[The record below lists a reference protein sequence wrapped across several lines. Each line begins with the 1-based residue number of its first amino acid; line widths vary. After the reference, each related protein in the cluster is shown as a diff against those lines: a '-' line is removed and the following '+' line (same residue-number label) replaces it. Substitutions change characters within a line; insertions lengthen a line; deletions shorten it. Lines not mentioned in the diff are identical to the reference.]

1 MASVGGGGGSCT
13 RTIDGR
19 FGGGT
24 RGTESAG
31 DGTRGTKRAGD
42 DGTRG
47 TQSAGD
53 DGDSSDQMGA
63 GEPLAPWGGRDR
75 NFINEIELLDD
86 SKHRDGSIYTG
97 SSFLHKLFRLNYTE
111 ETYLEPMMLSM
122 PTDCWPDPFDC
133 YEHLF
138 CHMMQIYS
146 LKLAYTSADA
156 DTSGNPILL
165 YGFMAVRDCLNPRR
179 NYVFRRTRD
188 DPFVVVQD
196 SNGSS
201 FIRMSGPK
209 RGIEM
214 QSLVLVEFDM
224 RIKIGENEEDDLQLI
239 DGAIYFD
246 SLVLPPDMIINRRIV
261 GDCGAV
267 DMSLAFL
274 HCAAEATIQVGISNV
289 PDGGLSLFLQA
300 HANDIKNGIWLFDN
314 VVSEPC
320 ELNRFVVAACRGSK
334 LLLIVKSRPVN
345 GTASLPISKFFIRD
359 VRRHGSDSMTF
370 NVHTA
375 KIDVKVNW
383 STLDLPSS
391 ALREDN
397 HYPFALD
404 D

>member
-1 MASVGGGGGSCT
+1 MEILVIPICLFDKVVRAMDSVCGVSPDVMPAPSPELRPSPLYAGLWRISVATVESVASSSTSLSTNRSPSRSTPANFLFTDYSECGCPECREQEEVH
-13 RTIDGR
+13 IN
-19 FGGGT
+19 
-24 RGTESAG
+24 RGQA
-31 DGTRGTKRAGD
+31 
-42 DGTRG
+42 
-47 TQSAGD
+47 
-53 DGDSSDQMGA
+53 
-63 GEPLAPWGGRDR
+63 
-75 NFINEIELLDD
+75 
-86 SKHRDGSIYTG
+86 
-97 SSFLHKLFRLNYTE
+97 
-111 ETYLEPMMLSM
+111 YLEPMMLSM
-122 PTDCWPDPFDC
+122 PTDCWPDPVDC